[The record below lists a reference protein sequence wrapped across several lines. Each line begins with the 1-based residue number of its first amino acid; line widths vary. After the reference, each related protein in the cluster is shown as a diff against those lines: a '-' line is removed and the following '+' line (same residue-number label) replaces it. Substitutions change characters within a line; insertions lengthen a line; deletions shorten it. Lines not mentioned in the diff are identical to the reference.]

1 MKTMLLKGV
10 AIACIAT
17 LILCG
22 CNKES
27 GAASSAMPRNNVN
40 AVTVTAQE
48 VDAELDRRI
57 NYFAS
62 VFGSTEK
69 VEEYYGKPIAQLKKD
84 FRGDVEKQLIAD
96 KMKKL
101 NPASK

>member
-1 MKTMLLKGV
+1 MKTILLKGV
-10 AIACIAT
+10 AILCMAT
-17 LILCG
+17 LVFCG

-27 GAASSAMPRNNVN
+27 GAASSAIPRDNVN
-40 AVTVTAQE
+40 TVTVTAQE

-62 VFGSTEK
+62 VFGSKEK

-101 NPASK
+101 NPAFK

>member
-1 MKTMLLKGV
+1 MKTMFLKGV
-10 AIACIAT
+10 AIVCIAAFM
-17 LILCG
+17 LCG
-22 CNKES
+22 CNKGS
-27 GAASSAMPRNNVN
+27 GAASSDMPQNNAN
-40 AVTVTAQE
+40 AVTVTPQE

-57 NYFAS
+57 HYFDS
-62 VFGSTEK
+62 IFGSKEK
-69 VEEYYGKPIAQLKKD
+69 LEEYYGKPIAQLKKD